1 MPIPAQPMK
10 LYRQSAKEKVYS
22 ELKKWIITGV
32 VKSGEKLIDS
42 DIAEYFSV
50 SRTPVR
56 EALQLLEMQKLVKVW
71 PGRGTVVSPI
81 EIDSFRSWYQTLA
94 LLQGFAA
101 ELACDH
107 ITEGD
112 LKELDEM
119 NERYRH
125 ALAHEEISA
134 VIAAD
139 SLLHGIILRVSGNGI
154 LKEFSDILL
163 SHIERVEYQYFKW
176 VKAHSQSSQTHQEII
191 SCLRARDRDRA
202 REAMRNNWLCSM
214 EIYEQRLGEPPLY
227 EAAES
232 R

>member
-1 MPIPAQPMK
+1 MPIPVEPMK
-10 LYRQSAKEKVYS
+10 LNRSSAKEKVYA
-22 ELKKWIITGV
+22 ELKNWIITGV

-42 DIAEYFSV
+42 DIAEYFAV

-56 EALQLLEMQKLVKVW
+56 EALQLLESQKLVKVW
-71 PGRGTVVSPI
+71 PGRGTVVSPV

-101 ELACDH
+101 ELACEY
-107 ITEGD
+107 ITEED
-112 LKELDEM
+112 LEELEEM

-139 SLLHGIILRVSGNGI
+139 AQLHGIILRVSGNEI

-163 SHIERVEYQYFKW
+163 SHIERVEYLYFKW
-176 VKAHSQSSQTHQEII
+176 VKAHSQSSQTHQELIN
-191 SCLRARDRDRA
+191 CLRARDGQRA
-202 REAMRNNWLCSM
+202 RECMQRNWLCSM
-214 EIYEQRLGEPPLY
+214 EIYEQRLSDPLL
-227 EAAES
+227 EAANN